1 MFVVL
6 YLGGQKRP
14 YFALIAQLDR
24 ASGYGPEGREFE
36 SSSARQ
42 NNSSTLVVELLFFYI
57 LKKILKVWS
66 DSKKQKLST
75 QKGRQL
81 FNLITQIILNKRLKE
96 SISVNSTDKVTGI
109 IMSCNIGWV
118 FG

>member
-14 YFALIAQLDR
+14 HFALIAQLDR

-42 NNSSTLVVELLFFYI
+42 NNSSTLVVGLLFFYI
-57 LKKILKVWS
+57 LKKILKVRS
-66 DSKKQKLST
+66 NPLGLRKKTVQKT
-75 QKGRQL
+75 KAVNPKGKTA
-81 FNLITQIILNKRLKE
+81 F
-96 SISVNSTDKVTGI
+96 
-109 IMSCNIGWV
+109 
-118 FG
+118 